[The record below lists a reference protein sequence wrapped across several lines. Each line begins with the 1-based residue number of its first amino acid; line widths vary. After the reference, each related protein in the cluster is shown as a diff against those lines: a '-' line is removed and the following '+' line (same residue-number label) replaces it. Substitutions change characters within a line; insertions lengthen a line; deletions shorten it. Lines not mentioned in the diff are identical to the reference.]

1 MWNFSSLSSSY
12 YYGSIVRLRRIRA
25 WFFDVKYVWKS
36 EVLQQSHRKMPDKL
50 LVSAFSPCC
59 ASSQQ
64 AADYMRCICYG
75 AFYDGCR

>member
-59 ASSQQ
+59 RIV
-64 AADYMRCICYG
+64 AAGGGLYALYLLRSLL
-75 AFYDGCR
+75 